1 MQFSQTNITIEKDLD
16 MATRI
21 EIETALAQGNL
32 WALMG
37 NGNYWRLRRNG
48 KTQFWKTRPNE
59 FSIPVKAGLRACGR
73 VTQDSL
79 IVADTNASGRLNVE
93 RV

>member
-1 MQFSQTNITIEKDLD
+1 

-32 WALMG
+32 WVLMG

-48 KTQFWKTRPNE
+48 KTQFWKTRPDE

-73 VTQDSL
+73 VTHDSV
-79 IVADTNASGRLNVE
+79 IVPDANCSGRLNIE
-93 RV
+93 RI

>member
-1 MQFSQTNITIEKDLD
+1 

-32 WALMG
+32 WVLMG

-59 FSIPVKAGLRACGR
+59 FSIPVKAGLRSTGR
-73 VTQDSL
+73 ITHDSV
-79 IVADTNASGRLNVE
+79 IVADPSASGRLNVE
-93 RV
+93 RI

>member
-1 MQFSQTNITIEKDLD
+1 

-32 WALMG
+32 WVLMG

-48 KTQFWKTRPNE
+48 KTQFWKTRPDE

-73 VTQDSL
+73 VTQDSV
-79 IVADTNASGRLNVE
+79 IMPDANCRGRLNIE
-93 RV
+93 RI

>member
-1 MQFSQTNITIEKDLD
+1 

-32 WALMG
+32 WVLMG

-59 FSIPVKAGLRACGR
+59 FSIPVKAGLRATGR
-73 VTQDSL
+73 VTHDSV
-79 IVADTNASGRLNVE
+79 IVADPGASGRLNVE
-93 RV
+93 RI